1 MSQHQLLD
9 YRPPADQGLDLIWVD
24 EHVVVVN
31 KPSGLLSVPGRGE
44 AFADCMASRVQL
56 RYPDAMVVHR
66 LDMDTSGLL
75 LFGRGKDMQRVFS
88 ELFLHRQVSKRYVA
102 LLHGLLDQDEGLI
115 DLPLITDWP
124 NRPRQKVDHE
134 IGKPSQTRFNV
145 MARDAAANQTRV
157 ALEPLT
163 GRSHQLRV
171 HSLALGHPIVGD
183 PLYGPE
189 PPQATRLCLHAEKL
203 SMTHPVTQTLL
214 HCETPCP
221 F

>member
-1 MSQHQLLD
+1 
-9 YRPPADQGLDLIWVD
+9 
-24 EHVVVVN
+24 
-31 KPSGLLSVPGRGE
+31 
-44 AFADCMASRVQL
+44 
-56 RYPDAMVVHR
+56 
-66 LDMDTSGLL
+66 
-75 LFGRGKDMQRVFS
+75 MQRVFS

-102 LLHGLLDQDEGLI
+102 LLHGLLDRDEGLI

-145 MARDAAANQTRV
+145 IARDASANQTRV

-183 PLYGPE
+183 PLYGPQ
-189 PPQATRLCLHAEKL
+189 PPQAPRLCLHAEML